1 MSNRID
7 GVHRGIVDKTSSH
20 KVPGSGR
27 AAPAQPGEAAG
38 SSKSSGKSS
47 SSDTVV
53 LTDHGQLLERLEKTV
68 AQLPAIDP
76 ARVAAVKND
85 IASGKYEIDVDNI
98 ADILLR
104 TEKEFGDQS

>member
-1 MSNRID
+1 M
-7 GVHRGIVDKTSSH
+7 HRGIVDKTGSH

-27 AAPAQPGEAAG
+27 AAPAQPGESAS
-38 SSKSSGKSS
+38 SSKRIGKSS

-53 LTDHGQLLERLEKTV
+53 LTDQGQLLEHLEKTV
-68 AQLPAIDP
+68 AQLPAIDR
-76 ARVAAVKND
+76 ARVEAVKND
-85 IASGKYEIDVDNI
+85 SASGKYEIDVDNI